1 MPAFDP
7 TMLGHLIEGVVE
19 QDPMTDN
26 YVIRTVDQD
35 GQPVT
40 FDVQEA
46 LARLKGQ
53 EVRFTLAS
61 FENLAKLSEIVESLG
76 GAGQEITGLAPDNL
90 PGAPFQ
96 VHRKPTE

>member
-1 MPAFDP
+1 MSAFDP
-7 TMLGHLIEGVVE
+7 TTLGHLIEGVVE

-35 GQPVT
+35 GKPVT

-46 LARLKGQ
+46 LAKLKGQ

-61 FENLAKLSEIVESLG
+61 FENLARLSQIVEQM
-76 GAGQEITGLAPDNL
+76 GADAQITGLAPDNL

-96 VHRKPTE
+96 VHRKPSE